1 MSYGNAYGGDGD
13 DIYFIRRYDWEIEA
27 ENHFL
32 YKKEY
37 NTEKKYLEQK
47 KVFNDKSHEFHNR
60 VVNIYEDT
68 VSSSVVNLDY
78 ELSEINSVYVD
89 GNNLV
94 LEIAMPVMN
103 FNGKELA
110 NFDGYMTINL
120 NNVYVDS
127 NEGKKLNHNYQIRT
141 RDGFLLNSKF
151 KDIDNQSIRKIK
163 ENIFDITYLQSF
175 DQKAMGNEKSVYIS
189 ASDSAMIL
197 NQNRTYAKPS
207 WGDFKWLGLAEG
219 LTYEGS
225 SSNDVLNYV
234 SGGNNLKVSL
244 GQDIYRLDNI
254 ELYQQDIVFDFS
266 TVRGLYGENDKVV
279 LLLPTINAFELQ
291 MDGSKIVSKDRFNI
305 TKFSIGL
312 ENFDESMQHAVFI
325 QDKHSNLFK
334 VNLRKGQCAITPIVP
349 INKETDGSD
358 TIVLPKGYIAKNG
371 LINGLDG
378 DDAIIN
384 YSSHVSFISG
394 GLGDDIITSAGEFNV
409 LYGGAGENELTG
421 GGGDDLLLSS
431 TGFDTLQG
439 GKGDDHYLIDGS
451 QDSLVY
457 IDDLEGNNHIH
468 LINFN
473 SEDTIL
479 ETDGVTPLGDL
490 SSLDGPGKTVIIRR
504 STTDNNQIHLYSAP
518 SDHLGSLMQGG
529 MDKLFNNLHSRFL
542 VEKRMGNNDWKPI
555 YFLEGELNGIA
566 PQSRVAINIENIQL
580 TLSDRNGAQTFK
592 EIEINAP
599 WLVDSLEG
607 DDVILDKSKQGRFIK
622 GGKGNDK
629 LITLGGGNV
638 LYGGEGNDE
647 IVGGEN
653 GDLLISAQG
662 EDRLSGGKG
671 NDVYLVYGDGE
682 GDVNIHDIEGNNH
695 VYLIN
700 FKPDSIND
708 VLISQGITKT
718 SIQSTTGKWV
728 HIHHQNHLMST
739 VNQTNIQ
746 FHYKAHESWRDK
758 SEQTVD
764 KLIQLMVEQ
773 RYEYE
778 STSDNALKT
787 ALAEKHLTH
796 FEWVDQLVNAK
807 I

>member
-1 MSYGNAYGGDGD
+1 M
-13 DIYFIRRYDWEIEA
+13 I
-27 ENHFL
+27 
-32 YKKEY
+32 
-37 NTEKKYLEQK
+37 
-47 KVFNDKSHEFHNR
+47 
-60 VVNIYEDT
+60 
-68 VSSSVVNLDY
+68 LDY
-78 ELSEINSVYVD
+78 DLSEINRVYVD
-89 GNNLV
+89 ENNLV

-110 NFDGYMTINL
+110 NFDGYITINL
-120 NNVYVDS
+120 NNVYIDS
-127 NEGKKLNHNYQIRT
+127 NEGEKLNHNYQIRT
-141 RDGFLLNSKF
+141 RDGFLLNSRLK
-151 KDIDNQSIRKIK
+151 KSKKTIEEK
-163 ENIFDITYLQSF
+163 IFDITYLQSF

-197 NQNRTYAKPS
+197 NQNRIYAKPS

-234 SGGNNLKVSL
+234 SGGNNIKVSL

-279 LLLPTINAFELQ
+279 LLFPTINAFELQ
-291 MDGSKIVSKDRFNI
+291 MDGSKIVSKDRFDI
-305 TKFSIGL
+305 TTFSIGL
-312 ENFDESMQHAVFI
+312 ENFDESMQHAVVI

-384 YSSHVSFISG
+384 CSSHVSFISG

-409 LYGGAGENELTG
+409 LYGGVGENELTG

-439 GKGDDHYLIDGS
+439 GKGDDHYLIDGG
-451 QDSLVY
+451 QTGLVY

-468 LINFN
+468 LINFIN
-473 SEDTIL
+473 NAITQEK
-479 ETDGVTPLGDL
+479 DGVIYHRYL
-490 SSLDGPGKTVIIRR
+490 SPAGKIVVVKRT
-504 STTDNNQIHLYSAP
+504 STDKNQVHLYSAP

-529 MDKLFNNLHSRFL
+529 MDKIFNHLHSRFL
-542 VEKRMGNNDWKPI
+542 EEKRMGNNGWKPI
-555 YFLEGELNGIA
+555 FALEGELNGIEL
-566 PQSRVAINIENIQL
+566 QSRVAINVENIQL
-580 TLSDRNGAQTFK
+580 TLSDRNDAQTFK
-592 EIEINAP
+592 EIEIESP

-607 DDVILDKSKQGRFIK
+607 NDVVFDESKQGRIIK

-700 FKPDSIND
+700 FKPDSMND

-796 FEWVDQLVNAK
+796 FEWVDHLVNGK